1 MPQQTEEN
9 EDRSKD
15 IVAASASSLNRHE
28 RKPSIV
34 VGNVKDIYLAE
45 EFSANE
51 QNLAKID
58 EIVTLPDASRDN
70 QTQVK
75 QQESD
80 IDSDNATCIRRK
92 TPAD

>member
-75 QQESD
+75 QASD
-80 IDSDNATCIRRK
+80 IDSDNATCIGRK
-92 TPAD
+92 TPED